1 MKLKR
6 FVLSLIAV
14 LLLVGVV
21 GCGGGGKTKTY
32 KIKYE
37 LDGGVLPANSVVTEY
52 DGTKDIKLPTPTKEG
67 STFTAWALNSKNGT
81 RLTNNTLPG
90 STKADVTVYAI
101 WQTKQT
107 YTITYNLNDGTLPAD
122 APTSFDDKG
131 VASLPTPTKEGKN
144 FGGWYDNADFNGAK
158 VTSIAAGTKA
168 NVELFARWEN
178 LPSGVKHSITYNLNG
193 GTLPVDA
200 PTEFDEAVGLW
211 ELPVPTKEG
220 HTFKQ
225 WDKERITAGT
235 KEDVVLTATWEQ
247 VSICKIEYVVEGGKL
262 PADAPTSF
270 VAGEGVEL
278 VDAIP
283 DDSNLDFLRWEDE
296 KGNAYD
302 RINPN
307 VYTDV
312 KLIAVFGKKGVYKP
326 KWELNQI
333 GFQGKGMIYEI
344 KVLPVTEYDPFDPGY
359 TGSQKDIKQ
368 QHQTKVQAAYDII
381 VKYTAWED
389 SAPWGPERV
398 KHINKKYMEGYGD
411 VYVVTIAS
419 QWIPTLVKGGSIA
432 ELYNMTTETGIFT
445 ELSYDEKEQ
454 TEEGYIQNNT
464 INQATSV
471 KGRVYG
477 YSLGNARPDYFMYYN
492 VDKVKNLNLEDPAEL
507 WMKGEWTKSK
517 FSNWVKDAQTKLSK
531 GEYVL
536 DMGFAESVIGLT
548 ASTGNQMSNVQP
560 PRIFL
565 TNNQVTDEISFL
577 QEAYASGLYYG
588 RGVQDVS
595 PGFQAGSTILHHGD
609 LWFLKESTR
618 FNPLVMTFKIGVVPY
633 PTDDRQGGTPI
644 TTKDVSKA
652 IKLDGDKYLTDANG
666 DYIETVDMSESSF
679 QIPFTGTSCYAVLNI
694 ENGKNGINAKVIMN
708 ILHDL
713 VAGLGDD
720 PNNTVNLTADESYRN
735 SLELKLDREIDI
747 EVIMSCQD
755 NTYFELMELL
765 SMTVGGGSHFGD
777 GGFWPL
783 AASIVKKTDSPVTA
797 LSEVLPKYKQAM
809 RDLGYNIQ

>member
-1 MKLKR
+1 
-6 FVLSLIAV
+6 
-14 LLLVGVV
+14 
-21 GCGGGGKTKTY
+21 
-32 KIKYE
+32 
-37 LDGGVLPANSVVTEY
+37 
-52 DGTKDIKLPTPTKEG
+52 
-67 STFTAWALNSKNGT
+67 
-81 RLTNNTLPG
+81 
-90 STKADVTVYAI
+90 
-101 WQTKQT
+101 
-107 YTITYNLNDGTLPAD
+107 
-122 APTSFDDKG
+122 
-131 VASLPTPTKEGKN
+131 
-144 FGGWYDNADFNGAK
+144 
-158 VTSIAAGTKA
+158 
-168 NVELFARWEN
+168 
-178 LPSGVKHSITYNLNG
+178 
-193 GTLPVDA
+193 
-200 PTEFDEAVGLW
+200 
-211 ELPVPTKEG
+211 
-220 HTFKQ
+220 
-225 WDKERITAGT
+225 
-235 KEDVVLTATWEQ
+235 
-247 VSICKIEYVVEGGKL
+247 
-262 PADAPTSF
+262 
-270 VAGEGVEL
+270 
-278 VDAIP
+278 
-283 DDSNLDFLRWEDE
+283 
-296 KGNAYD
+296 
-302 RINPN
+302 
-307 VYTDV
+307 
-312 KLIAVFGKKGVYKP
+312 
-326 KWELNQI
+326 
-333 GFQGKGMIYEI
+333 MIYEI

-368 QHQTKVQAAYDII
+368 QQQTKVQAAYDII

-507 WMKGEWTKSK
+507 WMKGEWTMSK

-536 DMGFAESVIGLT
+536 DMGFAESIIGLT

-565 TNNQVTDEISFL
+565 TNNQVTDRISFL

-633 PTDDRQGGTPI
+633 PTADGQGGTPI

-666 DYIETVDMSESSF
+666 DYIETVDMSESTF